1 MTRTPRRIIVLAVL
15 AIGIALPAG
24 AQERKAPA
32 TTPKLV
38 SVAETKLIMEGLT
51 LPNYRGLA
59 EHVDKKPANVEGWTV
74 VRGQALLIAES
85 GNLLMLRPPKNQQGQ
100 DAWMR
105 HATDLREA
113 GTDVARQAAN
123 RDLDKTRAALGALTN
138 TCNRCHQTFQVP
150 VRIGAP
156 DEDRK
161 AEGRAGE

>member
-1 MTRTPRRIIVLAVL
+1 MTRTPWRIIVLAAL
-15 AIGIALPAG
+15 AIGTALPAG

-32 TTPKLV
+32 VTPKLV

-51 LPNYRGLA
+51 MPNYRGLA
-59 EHVDKKPANVEGWTV
+59 ERLDKKPANVEGWTV

-105 HATDLREA
+105 HATDLRETS
-113 GTDVARQAAN
+113 TDLARQAAS
-123 RDLDKTRAALGALTN
+123 RDYDKTRTALGALTN

-150 VRIGAP
+150 VRIGQP

-161 AEGRAGE
+161 PEGRAGE